1 MKGDPRR
8 YALLGL
14 ALSAVA
20 VLAFVIILIIRGL
33 ASTGIYQPPDSQVLD
48 RSLWICF
55 GVFVLGLAL
64 TAFID
69 PDRIRKFL
77 SGRQVQYGSNA
88 FIMLAAFLGI
98 LFFINLLAYQNPK
111 SWDLTE
117 SQKNTLAPETITMLK
132 ALPQQVT
139 AHAYYSTRADPS
151 QARTLLENF
160 KLNSTGKFSYE
171 FVDPETN
178 PVAAQ
183 QDGVDRDGTIVLRMA
198 NSKEQVSLADEE
210 GLDVAFIRLIN
221 PEKRVIYFLTGHGE
235 ADIEQA
241 DDNSYSLVKNS
252 LENKNYT
259 VKSLNLGNENKVPS
273 DAKTVIIP
281 GPQTPLSDGEV
292 KNLQSYLDQGGA
304 LIVMENPRALTKFGD
319 TPDPLA
325 NLLTTWGI
333 TQQNNIIFD
342 PNANPP
348 LLVYSDPLNYGQHP
362 ITDKLRGVNSRFFT
376 AQSLV
381 LATAPQNITL
391 TPLAKT
397 YSEAWGETDLASI
410 EANQVSF
417 DQSKDT
423 PGPLILAA
431 AAENT
436 ANLGRLVVFGDS
448 EFAANALY
456 KLGNGDILLNA
467 VDWATQQEKL
477 ISLTPKNNTLR
488 TYSPPGSTGLIAI
501 ILISLCVIP
510 LLIIAGGFTTW
521 YSRRKKG

>member
-1 MKGDPRR
+1 MKTDPRR
-8 YALLGL
+8 FALLGL
-14 ALSAVA
+14 ALSALA
-20 VLAFVIILIIRGL
+20 VLAFVVLLVIRGL
-33 ASTGIYQPPDSQVLD
+33 SSTGIYQPSDPIILD
-48 RSLWICF
+48 RAIYICA
-55 GVFVLGLAL
+55 GVFILGLAL
-64 TAFID
+64 TAFLD
-69 PDRIRKFL
+69 PDRTRRFL
-77 SGRQVQYGSNA
+77 AGRQAQYGSNA
-88 FIMLAAFLGI
+88 FIMLTAFLGI
-98 LFFINLLAYQNPK
+98 LFFLNLLAYQNPK

-117 SQKNTLAPETITMLK
+117 GQKNTLAPETISMLR

-139 AHAYYSTRADPS
+139 ARAYYSTRTDS
-151 QARTLLENF
+151 IQARKLLENF
-160 KLNSTGKFSYE
+160 KLNGSGKFSYD
-171 FVDPETN
+171 FIDPETN

-183 QDGVDRDGTIVLRMA
+183 QDGVDRDGTIVLRMVE
-198 NSKEQVSLADEE
+198 SKELVSFADEE
-210 GLDVAFIRLIN
+210 GLDVALIKLIN

-235 ADIEQA
+235 AEIEQA
-241 DDNSYSLVKNS
+241 DDTSYSLVKTA

-259 VKSLNLGNENKVPS
+259 VKSLNLGNANKVPV

-281 GPQTPLSDGEV
+281 GPQTPLSDDEV

-325 NLLTTWGI
+325 TLLTSWGI

-376 AQSLV
+376 AQSLK

-397 YSEAWGETDLASI
+397 YSEAWGETDIASI
-410 EANQVSF
+410 EGNQVSF
-417 DQSKDT
+417 DQSKDL
-423 PGPLILAA
+423 PGPLILAV
-431 AAENT
+431 AAENS
-436 ANLGRLVVFGDS
+436 ASKGRLVVFGDS

-456 KLGNGDILLNA
+456 KLGNGNILLNA

-477 ISLTPKNNTLR
+477 ISLKPKNNTLR
-488 TYSPPGSTGLIAI
+488 TYNPPGSTGLIGI
-501 ILISLCVIP
+501 ILISLCIIP
-510 LLIIAGGFTTW
+510 LLIIIGGFATW
-521 YSRRKKG
+521 YSRRKRG